1 MTTIERLNCLVNN
14 YKESKQS
21 YEYYKFIEKNLNQ
34 IVKDIDVLLVNYSS
48 SRLVNK
54 MLEEKVDKLNKQLQE
69 ELEYTIGIVEH
80 NRIISEKNRK
90 IRQLKKQINSDK
102 KELCN
107 RLIRNWNKLKKYLTN
122 RYNNG
127 TESIRYRDAF
137 LEIRAIM
144 QELEQGD
151 DSNEN

>member
-80 NRIISEKNRK
+80 NRIISEKKQKNTS
-90 IRQLKKQINSDK
+90 IKKADK
-102 KELCN
+102 
-107 RLIRNWNKLKKYLTN
+107 
-122 RYNNG
+122 
-127 TESIRYRDAF
+127 F
-137 LEIRAIM
+137 
-144 QELEQGD
+144 
-151 DSNEN
+151 

>member
-1 MTTIERLNCLVNN
+1 
-14 YKESKQS
+14 
-21 YEYYKFIEKNLNQ
+21 
-34 IVKDIDVLLVNYSS
+34 
-48 SRLVNK
+48 

-144 QELEQGD
+144 QELEQGS
-151 DSNEN
+151 DSNVKD